1 MFCIFTYLIVGVED
15 FVYFLDVES
24 DVAMSVRPVVT
35 GKTLEWF
42 LARVDPQVLSQLRV
56 YQELFTTMGANE
68 IASLLMNALEIEF
81 SSYYQ
86 TQTSNH
92 RYFGDTYILFT
103 LARISTIIV
112 VTIFLG
118 KWSYTYTLLFMW
130 VAFILFQFLAS
141 MFV

>member
-1 MFCIFTYLIVGVED
+1 MLLNRYEAKIHYFIRNTFASWQNLAWNVLYFYLIVGVED

-42 LARVDPQVLSQLRV
+42 LACVDPQVLSQLRV

-92 RYFGDTYILFT
+92 RYFGDTYMLFT
-103 LARISTIIV
+103 LE
-112 VTIFLG
+112 
-118 KWSYTYTLLFMW
+118 
-130 VAFILFQFLAS
+130 
-141 MFV
+141 

>member
-1 MFCIFTYLIVGVED
+1 M
-15 FVYFLDVES
+15 YFLDVES

-42 LARVDPQVLSQLRV
+42 LARVDPQVLSQLRI

-81 SSYYQ
+81 STYYQ

-92 RYFGDTYILFT
+92 RYLGDTYILFT
-103 LARISTIIV
+103 LE
-112 VTIFLG
+112 
-118 KWSYTYTLLFMW
+118 
-130 VAFILFQFLAS
+130 
-141 MFV
+141 

>member
-1 MFCIFTYLIVGVED
+1 M
-15 FVYFLDVES
+15 YFLDVES

-42 LARVDPQVLSQLRV
+42 LARVDTQVLSQLRV

>member
-1 MFCIFTYLIVGVED
+1 M
-15 FVYFLDVES
+15 YFLDVES

-42 LARVDPQVLSQLRV
+42 LACVDPQVLSQLRI

-103 LARISTIIV
+103 LE
-112 VTIFLG
+112 
-118 KWSYTYTLLFMW
+118 
-130 VAFILFQFLAS
+130 
-141 MFV
+141 

>member
-1 MFCIFTYLIVGVED
+1 M
-15 FVYFLDVES
+15 YFLDVES

-42 LARVDPQVLSQLRV
+42 LARVDPQVLSQLRI

>member
-1 MFCIFTYLIVGVED
+1 M
-15 FVYFLDVES
+15 YFLDVES

-81 SSYYQ
+81 SSIKPIPV
-86 TQTSNH
+86 TT
-92 RYFGDTYILFT
+92 DILEILTYSSLS
-103 LARISTIIV
+103 LE
-112 VTIFLG
+112 
-118 KWSYTYTLLFMW
+118 
-130 VAFILFQFLAS
+130 
-141 MFV
+141 

>member
-1 MFCIFTYLIVGVED
+1 M
-15 FVYFLDVES
+15 YFLDVES
-24 DVAMSVRPVVT
+24 DIAMSIRPVVT

-86 TQTSNH
+86 THTSNH
-92 RYFGDTYILFT
+92 RYLGDTYILFT
-103 LARISTIIV
+103 LE
-112 VTIFLG
+112 
-118 KWSYTYTLLFMW
+118 
-130 VAFILFQFLAS
+130 
-141 MFV
+141 

>member
-1 MFCIFTYLIVGVED
+1 MLLNRYEAKFHYFIRNTFASWRYSAWNVLYLHLIVGVED

-81 SSYYQ
+81 SSIKPIPVTTDILEILTYSSLSNKQYQSGYY
-86 TQTSNH
+86 
-92 RYFGDTYILFT
+92 FF
-103 LARISTIIV
+103 
-112 VTIFLG
+112 
-118 KWSYTYTLLFMW
+118 
-130 VAFILFQFLAS
+130 
-141 MFV
+141 